1 MPGRALVVDDDRI
14 LARTLGEILEL
25 KGWRVQVATSGVE
38 AVNVAAREDFDVV
51 LMDIKMPGMDGVDAF
66 KAMKVSKPDIRVILM
81 TAYTAEDRIG
91 EAQREG
97 VLRVLSKPVDVP
109 SLLQLVAGGVG
120 NNSPVL
126 LIDQDEEFLQQLT
139 GALRARGLDVVN
151 ATDLTHATN
160 LMQQQRPVAVLL
172 HMHIDSANVRE
183 AVLAVRKGNPSL
195 AFILHSG
202 NPATARMIDHA
213 LPAEWVH
220 AYLQKPFDLD
230 QVTGVL
236 DAIRNRD

>member
-1 MPGRALVVDDDRI
+1 MPRRALVVDDDRM

-66 KAMKVSKPDIRVILM
+66 KAMKASNPDIRVILM

-126 LIDQDEEFLQQLT
+126 LIDQDEEFLHQLT
-139 GALRARGLDVVN
+139 EALRARGLDVVN
-151 ATDLTHATN
+151 ATDLRHATA
-160 LMQQQRPVAVLL
+160 LMREQRPVAVLL
-172 HMHIDSANVRE
+172 HMHLDSANVRE
-183 AVLAVRKGNPSL
+183 AVLAVRRGNPSL

-202 NPATARMIDHA
+202 NPATAQLIDQA
-213 LPAEWVH
+213 LPKEWVH

-236 DAIRNRD
+236 DAIRTRD